1 MLQNAKS
8 VSRDSKGSYH
18 GSREL
23 RATSGKEKKDPNMS
37 GQRWNNFCTSYRDI
51 SFVVA
56 ENSRVVKPKC
66 RQFTSLNKI
75 LNNFSKVLIVDISYT
90 AVINNEGISG
100 IQEAPKIIEFTFSNL
115 LRDVR
120 DEKKNFND
128 FRLSKMS
135 IKFGA
140 NLVFALY
147 FAYSGR
153 FCHGWRPKANKR
165 FRER

>member
-1 MLQNAKS
+1 
-8 VSRDSKGSYH
+8 
-18 GSREL
+18 
-23 RATSGKEKKDPNMS
+23 MS
-37 GQRWNNFCTSYRDI
+37 GQRWNNFCNSYRDI

-90 AVINNEGISG
+90 ALINNEGISG

-120 DEKKNFND
+120 DEKKSLMISGCQKCQSNLALTWFSHSTLPIPED
-128 FRLSKMS
+128 FAMDEDQKPTRDLE
-135 IKFGA
+135 
-140 NLVFALY
+140 
-147 FAYSGR
+147 R
-153 FCHGWRPKANKR
+153 DKR
-165 FRER
+165 FRDRLFERTAPPQWLFCWRRLLFFFSTYL